1 VEWFRNF
8 IFGNFGTCTYCGSD
22 TGTSVDH
29 VIPVNWFSKR
39 GSRQT
44 QQTGSGIRTWA
55 CLACNSGLGDKFFDT
70 FSDRTF
76 YVERFL
82 RRRYSRTL
90 SCEDWEPSEI
100 AELSGKLKSYVL
112 NAQKE
117 LELVRSMVEWR
128 NSDGFYRNL
137 EGLLYQPC
145 LDPMD
150 QKYSDLIA
158 KYFEAELPLIGSLII
173 ESNL

>member
-1 VEWFRNF
+1 M
-8 IFGNFGTCTYCGSD
+8 
-22 TGTSVDH
+22 
-29 VIPVNWFSKR
+29 
-39 GSRQT
+39 
-44 QQTGSGIRTWA
+44 TGSGIRTWS
-55 CLACNSGLGDKFFDT
+55 CQTCNSGIGDKYFNT
-70 FSDRTF
+70 FADRTL

-117 LELVRSMVEWR
+117 LNLVRSMVEWR

-145 LDPMD
+145 LDPKD
-150 QKYSDLIA
+150 QAYSDLVA
-158 KYFEAELPLIGSLII
+158 QFFEAELPLVESLVC
-173 ESNL
+173 ESNV

>member
-1 VEWFRNF
+1 M
-8 IFGNFGTCTYCGSD
+8 
-22 TGTSVDH
+22 
-29 VIPVNWFSKR
+29 
-39 GSRQT
+39 
-44 QQTGSGIRTWA
+44 TGSGIRTWS
-55 CLACNSGLGDKFFDT
+55 CQTCNSGLGDKYFNT
-70 FSDRTF
+70 FSDRTL
-76 YVERFL
+76 YAERFL

-137 EGLLYQPC
+137 EDLMYQPC
-145 LDPMD
+145 LDPKD
-150 QKYSDLIA
+150 HAYSDLVA
-158 KYFEAELPLIGSLII
+158 QFFEAEMPLIESLIS
-173 ESNL
+173 ECNV

>member
-22 TGTSVDH
+22 AGTSVDH

-44 QQTGSGIRTWA
+44 PMTGSGIRTWS
-55 CLACNSGLGDKFFDT
+55 CQTCNSGIGDKYFNT
-70 FSDRTF
+70 FADRTL

-117 LELVRSMVEWR
+117 LNLVRSMVEWR

-145 LDPMD
+145 LDPKD
-150 QKYSDLIA
+150 QAYSDLVA
-158 KYFEAELPLIGSLII
+158 QFFEAELPLVESLIC
-173 ESNL
+173 ESNV

>member
-1 VEWFRNF
+1 M
-8 IFGNFGTCTYCGSD
+8 
-22 TGTSVDH
+22 
-29 VIPVNWFSKR
+29 
-39 GSRQT
+39 
-44 QQTGSGIRTWA
+44 TGSGIRTWS
-55 CLACNSGLGDKFFDT
+55 CQTCNSGIGDKYFNT
-70 FSDRTF
+70 FADRTL

-117 LELVRSMVEWR
+117 LNLVRSMVEWR

-145 LDPMD
+145 LDPRD
-150 QKYSDLIA
+150 QAYSDLVA
-158 KYFEAELPLIGSLII
+158 QFFEAELPLVESLIC
-173 ESNL
+173 ESNV

>member
-1 VEWFRNF
+1 M
-8 IFGNFGTCTYCGSD
+8 
-22 TGTSVDH
+22 
-29 VIPVNWFSKR
+29 
-39 GSRQT
+39 
-44 QQTGSGIRTWA
+44 TGSGIRTWS
-55 CLACNSGLGDKFFDT
+55 CQTCNSGIGDKYFNT
-70 FSDRTF
+70 FADRTL

-117 LELVRSMVEWR
+117 LNLVRSMVEWR

-145 LDPMD
+145 LDPKD
-150 QKYSDLIA
+150 QAYSDLVA
-158 KYFEAELPLIGSLII
+158 QFFEAELPLVESLIC
-173 ESNL
+173 ESNV

>member
-1 VEWFRNF
+1 M
-8 IFGNFGTCTYCGSD
+8 
-22 TGTSVDH
+22 
-29 VIPVNWFSKR
+29 
-39 GSRQT
+39 
-44 QQTGSGIRTWA
+44 TGSGIRTWS
-55 CLACNSGLGDKFFDT
+55 CQTCNSGIGDKYFNT
-70 FSDRTF
+70 FADRTL

-117 LELVRSMVEWR
+117 LNLVRSMVEWR

-145 LDPMD
+145 LDPKD
-150 QKYSDLIA
+150 QAYSDLVA
-158 KYFEAELPLIGSLII
+158 QFFEAELPLIESLIC
-173 ESNL
+173 ESNV

>member
-22 TGTSVDH
+22 AGTSVDH

-44 QQTGSGIRTWA
+44 PMTGSGIRTWS
-55 CLACNSGLGDKFFDT
+55 CQTCNSGLGDKYFNT
-70 FSDRTF
+70 FSDRTL
-76 YVERFL
+76 YAERFL

-137 EGLLYQPC
+137 EDLMYQPC
-145 LDPMD
+145 LDPKD
-150 QKYSDLIA
+150 QAYSDLVA
-158 KYFEAELPLIGSLII
+158 QFFEAEMPLIESLIS
-173 ESNL
+173 ECNV